1 MFDRFAV
8 EIQPTGE
15 VSEYSAVIAS
25 ETLRDEEGRREMET
39 LKLTLKAEGICVDE
53 IHIYKEMQFISFYYF
68 TA

>member
-15 VSEYSAVIAS
+15 VSEYSAVITS

-39 LKLTLKAEGICVDE
+39 LKLTLKAEGIGVEE
-53 IHIYKEMQFISFYYF
+53 IHIYKEMQFISF
-68 TA
+68 